1 MALGKVEDLRA
12 MQGGRRRK
20 CYKKEIFFLPERCGK
35 AGGASKSK
43 ICHFAK
49 EDGGGGVGWK
59 RQKWKRWKKL
69 GNDPF
74 EETKKNLTDFAT
86 FLPSS

>member
-12 MQGGRRRK
+12 MHGGRRRK
-20 CYKKEIFFLPERCGK
+20 CYKKEIFLLERCGK

-49 EDGGGGVGWK
+49 QDGGGVGWK

-74 EETKKNLTDFAT
+74 EEAKKT
-86 FLPSS
+86 